1 MLYTPLD
8 WRIMGISYKTVK
20 IEGFG
25 TYEEKKSRFLGF
37 SRHIES
43 EEQMNAFLT
52 EIRKKYYD
60 ASHHCYAFVS
70 GKNGEIARSSDDRE
84 PSGTAGHP
92 ILSVIQKAGLTDT
105 AVIVVRYFGG
115 TLLGTGGLVRSY
127 TKAAQEALRASLV
140 IEKYEAEMLELVL
153 DYSLYGTVQ
162 AYLASEKREPS
173 ASEFTDVVTIRLPV
187 PSQEA
192 DRVAEKLT
200 DLTQGRAKIERNE
213 KHLWLEK
220 TSEISL

>member
-1 MLYTPLD
+1 
-8 WRIMGISYKTVK
+8 MGISYKTVK

-25 TYEEKKSRFLGF
+25 TYEEKKSRFLGY
-37 SRHIES
+37 SRHTES
-43 EEQMNAFLT
+43 EEEVNAFLT

-70 GKNGEIARSSDDRE
+70 GKNGETARSSDDRE

-105 AVIVVRYFGG
+105 TVIVVRYFGG

-140 IEKYEAEMLELVL
+140 IEKYEAEMLTVVL

-162 AYLASEKREPS
+162 AFLAAEKMDPS
-173 ASEFTDVVTIRLPV
+173 SAEFTDVVTIRLPV
-187 PSQEA
+187 PLEEA
-192 DRVAEKLT
+192 PGITAKLT